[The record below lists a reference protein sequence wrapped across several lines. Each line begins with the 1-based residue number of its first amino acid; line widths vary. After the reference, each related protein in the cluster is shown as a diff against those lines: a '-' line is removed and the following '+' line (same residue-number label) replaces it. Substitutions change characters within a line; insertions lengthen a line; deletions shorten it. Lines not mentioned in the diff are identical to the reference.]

1 MDLQGNSDVIRAKQI
16 SINSEED
23 EGGTLIN
30 SSNHASNI
38 SKVRNEDR
46 NDKTKE
52 NIEDDV
58 GQKDRSLKPTKNH
71 VQKRNSAVLDKVV
84 EKLEGRK
91 KTIIGKRQ
99 NGNSVKKNKLDTKKK
114 RKQGKNESPEKQ
126 TSMNIKAT
134 RKPEV
139 LKTQNSVR
147 KASEIGHKRKATTH
161 HKSQKDRSTKT
172 VYRER
177 QSKEIRLR
185 IRRESRRETGSSL
198 IVLDDPILEE
208 SEESIDDTSDKI
220 FYSPDLQPVTSV
232 IVSSRQ
238 DEINQPRD
246 LNPQTVKDPR
256 NGGESCNVEE
266 EEDRSS
272 YKTNFFSPDLFSRD
286 GDEEVFYSDFE
297 PELRTDDFN
306 TEIKKKKK
314 KKKSKKMKKLEKK
327 ERAKRR
333 RAELLYQKIR
343 GYADSI
349 YEHESLTISIK
360 SERKIKLDR
369 YIPERVGNKRYRM
382 NKRKLASTIKVLEV
396 LKLMFE
402 SIFGDLVCDYFRVSY
417 KSRFNFMSVQIVSYY
432 LCSLQ
437 TYIFV

>member
-1 MDLQGNSDVIRAKQI
+1 MDLQGNSDVISAKQI
-16 SINSEED
+16 SVDSEED

-30 SSNHASNI
+30 SSNHASN
-38 SKVRNEDR
+38 SKENR
-46 NDKTKE
+46 NDKTKK

-58 GQKDRSLKPTKNH
+58 GQKDRLLKPTKN
-71 VQKRNSAVLDKVV
+71 QKRNSAVLDKVV

-99 NGNSVKKNKLDTKKK
+99 DGNSVKKNKLDTKKK

-134 RKPEV
+134 RKHEV
-139 LKTQNSVR
+139 LKTQNSR
-147 KASEIGHKRKATTH
+147 KASEIGHKRKTTTH

-208 SEESIDDTSDKI
+208 SEESLDDTSGEI
-220 FYSPDLQPVTSV
+220 FDSPDLKPVTSV
-232 IVSSRQ
+232 IVSPRQ
-238 DEINQPRD
+238 EEVNQPRD
-246 LNPQTVKDPR
+246 LNPQTFKDPR

-266 EEDRSS
+266 EEEVEEDRCS
-272 YKTNFFSPDLFSRD
+272 YKTNFFSPDLFNRD

-297 PELRTDDFN
+297 PELRNDDFN

-314 KKKSKKMKKLEKK
+314 KKSKKMKKLAKK

-396 LKLMFE
+396 LRLMFE
-402 SIFGDLVCDYFRVSY
+402 SIFGDSVCDYFRVSF
-417 KSRFNFMSVQIVSYY
+417 KSRFNFMSVQIASY
-432 LCSLQ
+432 
-437 TYIFV
+437 F